1 MNILVNSFVCV
12 YENFEWHTLKNGIPG
27 SLGMLLG
34 KVSKWPV
41 LEASGSEQNQ
51 VMGGNKALEGV
62 LNCVYLIQD
71 VGEAKR

>member
-41 LEASGSEQNQ
+41 LEASGSE
-51 VMGGNKALEGV
+51 
-62 LNCVYLIQD
+62 
-71 VGEAKR
+71 